1 MALMTVTQ
9 LNRSIKSIKGN
20 STKLRNAIQEALI
33 SCAFHAAKDG
43 QVTPFNDLLDAV
55 GTSTRIKGL
64 TLWAETYGFVCV
76 KHEKFVPNKSAR
88 KDANVTDEAS
98 FAEFEK
104 AMREG
109 VAWYDMVAPEPVR
122 SMFDAGHY
130 LDGVLTKLEKEN
142 CAALV
147 PFLQTAIDEYNK
159 KVAHEALVAE
169 ELARLEALKP
179 EAEQAMTYGS

>member
-20 STKLRNAIQEALI
+20 SAKLRDAIQEALI
-33 SCAFHAAKDG
+33 SCAYHAAKDG
-43 QVTPFNDLLDAV
+43 QVTPFNDLLEAV

-64 TLWAETYGFVCV
+64 TLWAEVYGFVVV

-88 KDANVTDEAS
+88 KEANVTDEAS

-109 VAWYDMVAPEPVR
+109 VAWYDMVPKEAAV
-122 SMFDAGHY
+122 SIFNAGHY
-130 LDGVLTKLEKEN
+130 LAGVLTKLEKES
-142 CAALV
+142 CGELV
-147 PFLQTAIDEYNK
+147 PFIKKAIEDYNAK
-159 KVAHEALVAE
+159 IALAQLAVEEMARIEASISAE
-169 ELARLEALKP
+169 
-179 EAEQAMTYGS
+179 